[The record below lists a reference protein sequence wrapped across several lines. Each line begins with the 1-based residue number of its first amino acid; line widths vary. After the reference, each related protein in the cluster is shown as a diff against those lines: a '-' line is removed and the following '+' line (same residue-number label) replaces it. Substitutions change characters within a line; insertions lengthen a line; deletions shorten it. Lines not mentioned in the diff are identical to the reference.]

1 MSIKR
6 MTANGWHRSGTFKRY
21 TGTEWATTSTA
32 CRREGGQWIDIW
44 QPSGSFTKSYEL
56 TQYASYTMANG
67 QRVTNVPLHSGTPV
81 LMQGSSTGKTS
92 DIVSTMMFFP
102 TELMRNDLHDATL
115 NYAVLELTCVDM
127 SAPGVP
133 GYLLLHYGSGYSECP
148 AEWDGT
154 DSGDADSGS
163 PTVMFS
169 RTSTYN
175 VSLNVV
181 KGLLDG
187 SVDFLALNAIS
198 RRDYSYYML
207 FDASSARLIL
217 HYSR

>member
-6 MTANGWHRSGTFKRY
+6 RTGSSWEKTGAIKRF
-21 TGTEWATTSTA
+21 TGTEWVEASTA
-32 CRREGGQWIDIW
+32 CRRTDGQWIDIW
-44 QPSGSFTKSYEL
+44 QPSGSFTSSYEL
-56 TQYASYTMANG
+56 SDYASYRIATGERITDMPTCNG
-67 QRVTNVPLHSGTPV
+67 VPV
-81 LMQGSSTGKTS
+81 LMQGSPDESSNT
-92 DIVSTMMFFP
+92 IVSTMMFFP